1 VMNDAISVASIPRLI
16 ELKPIRLSN
25 TSPVAD
31 NRAVVA
37 SVNESSAAP
46 LDTPRGGGRI

>member
-1 VMNDAISVASIPRLI
+1 MNDAISVASIPRLI

-25 TSPVAD
+25 MYLAPD

-37 SVNESSAAP
+37 SVNEGPTAS
-46 LDTPRGGGRI
+46 LDTPRGVGRI